1 MADVAGWPVNEFMSR
16 THEGG
21 RARPSVTNVTRSQVV
36 RLATEHYRLTR
47 THNLKEPNMKH
58 LALLIA
64 ILSAILVGCSDTPT
78 PTLVERRVEPYNTYW
93 DLAAGC
99 EGMDRREA
107 VALLREANGNVTLVA
122 GRTVLACGT
131 STSTSTSTT
140 TTTSTPVQLGE
151 ASVCELRSASYEA
164 GTWTAVDGHIVGYS
178 EYEDSEVRDS
188 VGRLVCPPLD

>member
-21 RARPSVTNVTRSQVV
+21 WARPSVTNVTRSQVV

-64 ILSAILVGCSDTPT
+64 LLSVLLAGCSDTPT
-78 PTLVERRVEPYNTYW
+78 PTLVERRIEPYDTYW

-99 EGMDRREA
+99 EGMGRREA
-107 VALLREANGNVTLVA
+107 VAILREANGGKSLIA
-122 GRTVLACGT
+122 GRTVLAC
-131 STSTSTSTT
+131 STTTT